1 MSKSTKF
8 SLLPLAVAVTSLML
22 SACGGGSFNNPSTIA
37 IGQSRMIEKSDQ
49 SKDDSAAKADDN
61 ANADTKNKADS
72 RLTMPVLG
80 SFLAI
85 PKRNQAYD
93 KNKLT
98 HLEEYVPLDENNIT
112 TAHTNPVPALTK
124 ELQERHKGGEIYKSD
139 DKYEFVKAGWIFTGL
154 RPYETIETDKD
165 TDQPKQY
172 TKGDGY
178 LYYYGENPTTGLAK
192 GVANYKGHWDF
203 VTDVKRER
211 ELTITETTGRQAFGG
226 GPGYNMDTGFGDEVG
241 ATSFAEQVFGQ
252 VSPRQGNHSAV
263 FEADFDAKK
272 LTGTLSTKQK
282 AIASSKETY
291 VDRYDINAT
300 IKGNRFAG
308 SAIAKNTESSF
319 LEPNFFNKNADDR
332 LEGGFYGE
340 NAEELAGKFLTNDNS
355 VFAVFAGKQ
364 DNPDEVEK
372 LEQVFGGSYVELT
385 QDKAVNPAQKSQVLS
400 LVNFGNVDQLQLGD
414 HTITL
419 LPQEAGKTT
428 QQSVQLPTGQTAVIT
443 SFGSSDG
450 VLRLG
455 SVSKTAKII
464 ETTAKSKPAEN
475 VKVTNEDKVSEPAKT
490 TPEQL
495 EAARQKLTEKVSKL
509 KEELA
514 VLISNYQKNRTQDL
528 KSQITEKAL
537 SGYSTDSEKENL
549 KGDLNEIFKRL
560 TRSDEREEAAEEIL
574 DMLATGDKY
583 DINDDANLKEFLVQ
597 SPSKQVSS
605 GPTEEQIAKIV
616 ASPTEEQLEAAKQ
629 KLTEK
634 VEGLKAELTILLDS
648 YQKNSKDRATL
659 RKQITEKVLLGYADG
674 SSKKNAAEDLKDMFN
689 RLMGSDRDERKWAA
703 DDILEMLATGDKYKA
718 DNKENLKEFLVQN
731 LVAQS
736 TPSHTQDQ
744 ITKAKADLKA
754 KLETEKQELKDL
766 LDNFAIENG
775 NFGGDEE
782 SVETAQNRTEDD
794 DERVENAT
802 DGASEVSGADVN
814 DLEELK
820 AQVINKIKAAYTK
833 DKQDAIGEQAGELFE
848 KLKAN
853 DKSANDQLVELL
865 TKGDNYNGENMANLT
880 AYLPDLP
887 NTPNDSTTEQSEV
900 IPLIGIEESLT
911 GLYILGQRTPVSQ
924 IANQGQANYQGTW
937 HGRIGHHWQSQ
948 AGYGEYDGKANFKVD
963 FGTKQLTGT
972 LTEKSGIEP
981 AFNLNATIDGNGF
994 SGTATTRVNGI
1005 YLDKGRQQN
1014 QQILTVHSDNLTG
1027 AFYGENAKHLG
1038 GSFSFEKTLNEDE
1051 TVVGGAVFYGTKTTD
1066 DLKTTE
1072 DEKKQ
1077 K

>member
-22 SACGGGSFNNPSTIA
+22 SACGGGSFSNPSTIV

-49 SKDDSAAKADDN
+49 SKDVSTDKADDN
-61 ANADTKNKADS
+61 ANTDTKNKADS

-80 SFLAI
+80 SVLAI
-85 PKRNQAYD
+85 PKRNLALD
-93 KNKLT
+93 KKKLT
-98 HLEEYVPLDENNIT
+98 RLEEHVPLDENNIK
-112 TAHTNPVPALTK
+112 TAHANPLPALTK
-124 ELQERHKGGEIYKSD
+124 ELQERYKDEKIHQSD
-139 DKYEFVKAGWIFTGL
+139 DKYKFVKAGWIFAGL
-154 RPYETIETDKD
+154 RPYETITTDGD
-165 TDQPKQY
+165 TDQPKRY

-192 GVANYKGHWDF
+192 GVANYTGHWDF

-211 ELTITETTGRQAFGG
+211 ESTITETTGRQAFGG
-226 GPGYNMDTGFGDEVG
+226 GSGYKMDSGFGDEIG

-252 VSPRQGNHSAV
+252 VSPRRGNHRAV
-263 FEADFDAKK
+263 FKADFDAKK

-282 AIASSKETY
+282 ATARSPETY
-291 VDRYDINAT
+291 LDRYDIDAT

-308 SAIAKNTESSF
+308 SAIAKNTKSSF

-340 NAEELAGKFLTNDNS
+340 NAEELAGKFLANDNS

-364 DNPDEVEK
+364 DNPEKVEK
-372 LEQVFGGSYVELT
+372 LEQVFGGAYVELT

-428 QQSVQLPTGQTAVIT
+428 QQSVKLPTGQTAVIT

-455 SVSKTAKII
+455 SVSKTAKTI

-475 VKVTNEDKVSEPAKT
+475 VKVTNKDKVGEPAK
-490 TPEQL
+490 
-495 EAARQKLTEKVSKL
+495 
-509 KEELA
+509 
-514 VLISNYQKNRTQDL
+514 
-528 KSQITEKAL
+528 
-537 SGYSTDSEKENL
+537 
-549 KGDLNEIFKRL
+549 
-560 TRSDEREEAAEEIL
+560 
-574 DMLATGDKY
+574 
-583 DINDDANLKEFLVQ
+583 
-597 SPSKQVSS
+597 
-605 GPTEEQIAKIV
+605 PTA
-616 ASPTEEQLEAAKQ
+616 EQLEAAKQ

-634 VEGLKAELTILLDS
+634 VEGLKKELSDLIAT
-648 YQKNSKDRATL
+648 YPTSKDKSAL
-659 RKQITEKVLLGYADG
+659 RKQITEKALAGYADA
-674 SSKKNAAEDLKDMFN
+674 KEKAYAMDDLKELLN
-689 RLMGSDRDERKWAA
+689 SLNVEDERA
-703 DDILEMLATGDKYKA
+703 DATEYILNILVTGDKYKTE
-718 DNKENLKEFLVQN
+718 NQENLKEFLVQN

-766 LDNFAIENG
+766 LDNFAIEND

-782 SVETAQNRTEDD
+782 SGETAQNLTEDD

-802 DGASEVSGADVN
+802 DSAGEVASADVD

-820 AQVINKIKAAYTK
+820 TEVIDKIKTAYTK
-833 DKQDAIGEQAGELFE
+833 DRQDVIVKQAVTLLEELKNDNE
-848 KLKAN
+848 EASGKLIALFAQG
-853 DKSANDQLVELL
+853 DKFNS
-865 TKGDNYNGENMANLT
+865 DNLENLT
-880 AYLPDLP
+880 AYLPALP
-887 NTPNDSTTEQSEV
+887 STPDASTPEQSDA
-900 IPLIGIEESLT
+900 IPLIGIEDSLT
-911 GLYILGQRTPVSQ
+911 GLYILGQRTPASQ
-924 IANQGQANYQGTW
+924 IANQGQASYQGTW
-937 HGRIGHHWQSQ
+937 HGRIGHHWQSE
-948 AGYGEYDGKANFKVD
+948 AGYGKYDGKANFKVD
-963 FGTKQLTGT
+963 FGAKQLTGT
-972 LTEKSGIEP
+972 LTEKSGIES
-981 AFNLNATIDGNGF
+981 AFNLEATINGNGF
-994 SGTATTRVNGI
+994 SGTATTRANGI

-1014 QQILTVHSDNLTG
+1014 QQILTVKSNNLTG

-1038 GSFSFEKTLNEDE
+1038 GSFSFEENLSDDE
-1051 TVVGGAVFYGTKTTD
+1051 TVVGGAVFYGTKTT
-1066 DLKTTE
+1066 E

>member
-1 MSKSTKF
+1 MPKSTKF

-22 SACGGGSFNNPSTIA
+22 SACGGGSFNNPSTIV
-37 IGQSRMIEKSDQ
+37 IGQSKMIEKSDQ
-49 SKDDSAAKADDN
+49 SKDASAAKDDDN

-80 SFLAI
+80 SVLAI

-93 KNKLT
+93 KKKLT
-98 HLEEYVPLDENNIT
+98 HLEEHVPLDENNIT
-112 TAHTNPVPALTK
+112 TAHTNPLPALTK
-124 ELQERHKGGEIYKSD
+124 ELQERYEGGKIYQSD
-139 DKYEFVKAGWIFTGL
+139 DKYKFVKAGWIFTGL
-154 RPYETIETDKD
+154 RPDETIKTDED

-178 LYYYGENPTTGLAK
+178 LYYYGDNPTTGLAK
-192 GVANYKGHWDF
+192 GVANYTGHWDF

-211 ELTITETTGRQAFGG
+211 ESTITETTGRQAFGG
-226 GPGYNMDTGFGDEVG
+226 GSGYKMDSGFGDEVG

-252 VSPRQGNHSAV
+252 YAPRQGNHRAV
-263 FEADFDAKK
+263 FKADFDAKK

-282 AIASSKETY
+282 AIASSPETY
-291 VDRYDINAT
+291 VDRYDIDAT

-308 SAIAKNTESSF
+308 SAIAKNTKSSF
-319 LEPNFFNKNADDR
+319 LEPNFFNKNADNR

-364 DNPDEVEK
+364 DNPEKVEK

-428 QQSVQLPTGQTAVIT
+428 QQSVKLPTGQTAVIT

-455 SVSKTAKII
+455 SVSKTAKAI

-475 VKVTNEDKVSEPAKT
+475 VKVTNKDKAGKPAK
-490 TPEQL
+490 
-495 EAARQKLTEKVSKL
+495 
-509 KEELA
+509 
-514 VLISNYQKNRTQDL
+514 
-528 KSQITEKAL
+528 
-537 SGYSTDSEKENL
+537 
-549 KGDLNEIFKRL
+549 
-560 TRSDEREEAAEEIL
+560 
-574 DMLATGDKY
+574 
-583 DINDDANLKEFLVQ
+583 
-597 SPSKQVSS
+597 
-605 GPTEEQIAKIV
+605 PTA
-616 ASPTEEQLEAAKQ
+616 EQLEAAKQ

-634 VEGLKAELTILLDS
+634 VEGLKKELSDLIAT
-648 YQKNSKDRATL
+648 YPTSKDKSAL
-659 RKQITEKVLLGYADG
+659 RKQITEKALAGYADA
-674 SSKKNAAEDLKDMFN
+674 KEKAYAMDDLKELLNSLDVK
-689 RLMGSDRDERKWAA
+689 DERA
-703 DDILEMLATGDKYKA
+703 DATENILNILVTGDKYKTENQENLKEFLVQIPSKQVSSSPTEEQIAKIVANPTAEQLEAAKQKLTEKVEGLKKELSDLIATYPTSKDKSALRKQITEKALAGYA
-718 DNKENLKEFLVQN
+718 DAKEKAYAMDDLKELLNSLDVKDERADATENILNILVTGDKYKTENQENLKEFLVQN

-766 LDNFAIENG
+766 LDSFAIENG

-782 SVETAQNRTEDD
+782 SGETAQNRTED
-794 DERVENAT
+794 EGAENVASST
-802 DGASEVSGADVN
+802 DGMADAG

-820 AQVINKIKAAYTK
+820 TQVVDKIKSAYSK
-833 DKQDAIGEQAGELFE
+833 DKQDAIGKQAEKLFDDFSN
-848 KLKAN
+848 KLKAG
-853 DKSANDQLVELL
+853 DEDAGSQLLVLFA
-865 TKGDNYNGENMANLT
+865 KGDNYDGENMANLT
-880 AYLPDLP
+880 AYLPALP
-887 NTPNDSTTEQSEV
+887 STPDASTPEQSDV
-900 IPLIGIEESLT
+900 IPLIGIEDSLT

-948 AGYGEYDGKANFKVD
+948 AGYGEYDGKAKFEVD

-981 AFNLNATIDGNGF
+981 AFNLKATINGNGF
-994 SGTATTRVNGI
+994 SGTATSRSNGI
-1005 YLDKGRQQN
+1005 YLDEGRQQN
-1014 QQILTVHSDNLTG
+1014 QQILTVESNNLTG

-1038 GSFSFEKTLNEDE
+1038 GSFSFEKTLNDDE
-1051 TVVGGAVFYGTKTTD
+1051 TVVGGAVFYGTRTK
-1066 DLKTTE
+1066 E
-1072 DEKKQ
+1072 
-1077 K
+1077 

>member
-22 SACGGGSFNNPSTIA
+22 SACGGGSFNNPSTIV

-49 SKDDSAAKADDN
+49 SKDVSTDKADDN
-61 ANADTKNKADS
+61 ANTDTKNKADS

-80 SFLAI
+80 SVLAI

-93 KNKLT
+93 KKKLT
-98 HLEEYVPLDENNIT
+98 HLEEHVPLDEKNIT
-112 TAHTNPVPALTK
+112 TAHTNPLPALTK
-124 ELQERHKGGEIYKSD
+124 ELQERYEGGKIYKSD

-192 GVANYKGHWDF
+192 GVANYTGHWDF

-211 ELTITETTGRQAFGG
+211 ESTITETTGRQAFGG
-226 GPGYNMDTGFGDEVG
+226 GPGYKMDTGFGDEVG

-252 VSPRQGNHSAV
+252 YAPRQGNHRAV
-263 FEADFDAKK
+263 FKADFDAKK
-272 LTGTLSTKQK
+272 LTGKLSTKQK
-282 AIASSKETY
+282 ATASSPETY
-291 VDRYDINAT
+291 LDRYDIDAT

-319 LEPNFFNKNADDR
+319 LKPNFFNKNADDR

-340 NAEELAGKFLTNDNS
+340 NAEELAGKFLANDNS

-364 DNPDEVEK
+364 DNPEKVEK
-372 LEQVFGGSYVELT
+372 LEQVFGGAYVELT

-428 QQSVQLPTGQTAVIT
+428 QQSVKLPTGQTAVIT

-455 SVSKTAKII
+455 SVSKTAKTI

-475 VKVTNEDKVSEPAKT
+475 VKVTNKDKVGEPAK
-490 TPEQL
+490 
-495 EAARQKLTEKVSKL
+495 
-509 KEELA
+509 
-514 VLISNYQKNRTQDL
+514 
-528 KSQITEKAL
+528 
-537 SGYSTDSEKENL
+537 
-549 KGDLNEIFKRL
+549 
-560 TRSDEREEAAEEIL
+560 
-574 DMLATGDKY
+574 
-583 DINDDANLKEFLVQ
+583 
-597 SPSKQVSS
+597 
-605 GPTEEQIAKIV
+605 PTA
-616 ASPTEEQLEAAKQ
+616 EQLEAAKQ

-634 VEGLKAELTILLDS
+634 VDQLRDELTALIDS
-648 YQKNSKDRATL
+648 YSGSNNKAALKNEISKL
-659 RKQITEKVLLGYADG
+659 VLAGYADE
-674 SSKKNAAEDLKDMFN
+674 SEKKNAENDLEDIFGRLDSGHQEEQEEAAEEIFVVF
-689 RLMGSDRDERKWAA
+689 E
-703 DDILEMLATGDKYKA
+703 TGDKYKP
-718 DNKENLKEFLVQN
+718 DNENNLKEFL
-731 LVAQS
+731 AQS

-744 ITKAKADLKA
+744 ITKAKAHLKA
-754 KLETEKQELKDL
+754 KLEIEKQELKDL
-766 LDNFAIENG
+766 LDNF
-775 NFGGDEE
+775 GGDEE
-782 SVETAQNRTEDD
+782 SGETAQNLTEDD

-802 DGASEVSGADVN
+802 DGASEVSGTDVD

-820 AQVINKIKAAYTK
+820 AQVIDKIKAAYTK
-833 DKQDAIGEQAGELFE
+833 DKRDAIGKQAEKLFDDFSN
-848 KLKAN
+848 KLKAG
-853 DKSANDQLVELL
+853 DEDAGSQLLVLFA
-865 TKGDNYNGENMANLT
+865 KGDNYDGENMANLT

-887 NTPNDSTTEQSEV
+887 STPNDSTTEQSEL

-937 HGRIGHHWQSQ
+937 HGRIGHHWQSE
-948 AGYGEYDGKANFKVD
+948 AGYGKYDGKANFEVD
-963 FGTKQLTGT
+963 FGAKQLTGT

-981 AFNLNATIDGNGF
+981 AFNLKATINGNGF
-994 SGTATTRVNGI
+994 SGTTTSRSNGI

-1014 QQILTVHSDNLTG
+1014 QQILTVESNNLTG

-1038 GSFSFEKTLNEDE
+1038 GSFSFEKNLSDDE
-1051 TVVGGAVFYGTKTTD
+1051 TVVGGAVFYGTKTT
-1066 DLKTTE
+1066 E

>member
-1 MSKSTKF
+1 MPKSTKF

-22 SACGGGSFNNPSTIA
+22 SACGGGSFNNPSTIV

-49 SKDDSAAKADDN
+49 SKDVSTDKADDN

-80 SFLAI
+80 SVLAI
-85 PKRNQAYD
+85 PKRNLALD
-93 KNKLT
+93 KKKRT
-98 HLEEYVPLDENNIT
+98 RLEEHVPLDENNIK
-112 TAHTNPVPALTK
+112 TAHANPLPALTK
-124 ELQERHKGGEIYKSD
+124 ELQERYKDENIHQSD
-139 DKYEFVKAGWIFTGL
+139 DKYKFVKAGWIFAGL
-154 RPYETIETDKD
+154 RPYETIITDGD
-165 TDQPKQY
+165 TDQPKRY

-192 GVANYKGHWDF
+192 GVANYTGHWDF
-203 VTDVKRER
+203 VTDVKRIR
-211 ELTITETTGRQAFGG
+211 ESPIKENTGRQAFGG
-226 GPGYNMDTGFGDEVG
+226 GLAYGMDGGFGDEIG

-252 VSPRQGNHSAV
+252 VSPRQGNHRAV
-263 FEADFDAKK
+263 FKADFDAKK

-282 AIASSKETY
+282 AIASSPETY
-291 VDRYDINAT
+291 VDRYDIDAT
-300 IKGNRFAG
+300 IKGNRFVG
-308 SAIAKNTESSF
+308 SAIAKNTKSSF

-340 NAEELAGKFLTNDNS
+340 NAEELAGKFLANDNS

-364 DNPDEVEK
+364 DNPEKVEK
-372 LEQVFGGSYVELT
+372 LEQVFGGAYVELT

-428 QQSVQLPTGQTAVIT
+428 QQSVKLPTGQTAVIT

-455 SVSKTAKII
+455 SVSKTAKTI

-475 VKVTNEDKVSEPAKT
+475 VKVTNKDKVGEPAK
-490 TPEQL
+490 
-495 EAARQKLTEKVSKL
+495 
-509 KEELA
+509 
-514 VLISNYQKNRTQDL
+514 
-528 KSQITEKAL
+528 
-537 SGYSTDSEKENL
+537 
-549 KGDLNEIFKRL
+549 
-560 TRSDEREEAAEEIL
+560 
-574 DMLATGDKY
+574 
-583 DINDDANLKEFLVQ
+583 
-597 SPSKQVSS
+597 
-605 GPTEEQIAKIV
+605 PTA
-616 ASPTEEQLEAAKQ
+616 EQLEAAKQ

-634 VEGLKAELTILLDS
+634 VDQLRDELTALIDS
-648 YQKNSKDRATL
+648 YSGSNNKAALKNEISKL
-659 RKQITEKVLLGYADG
+659 VLSGYADE
-674 SSKKNAAEDLKDMFN
+674 SEKKNAENDLKGIFG
-689 RLMGSDRDERKWAA
+689 RLDSRHQEEQEEAA
-703 DDILEMLATGDKYKA
+703 EEIFVVFETGDKYKP
-718 DNKENLKEFLVQN
+718 DNENNLKEFL
-731 LVAQS
+731 AQS

-744 ITKAKADLKA
+744 ITKAKALLKA

-766 LDNFAIENG
+766 LDSFAIENG

-782 SVETAQNRTEDD
+782 SGETAQNLTEDD

-802 DGASEVSGADVN
+802 DGASEVSGTDVD

-820 AQVINKIKAAYTK
+820 AQVIDKIKNAYTE
-833 DKQDAIGEQAGELFE
+833 DKRTEVEKQAKLLIEQ
-848 KLKAN
+848 LKAE
-853 DKSANDQLVELL
+853 DEETTAKLVELL
-865 TKGDNYNGENMANLT
+865 AKGGKFDGENMANLT
-880 AYLPDLP
+880 AYLPQ
-887 NTPNDSTTEQSEV
+887 NNSSSQAGFG
-900 IPLIGIEESLT
+900 LIGIEESLT
-911 GLYILGQRTPVSQ
+911 GLYILGQRTSVSQ

-948 AGYGEYDGKANFKVD
+948 AGYGEYDGKAKFEVD

-994 SGTATTRVNGI
+994 SGTATTRANGI

-1014 QQILTVHSDNLTG
+1014 QQILTVESNNLTG

-1038 GSFSFEKTLNEDE
+1038 GSFSFEQTLNDDE
-1051 TVVGGAVFYGTKTTD
+1051 TVVGGAVFYGTKTT
-1066 DLKTTE
+1066 E
-1072 DEKKQ
+1072 DETKQ

>member
-49 SKDDSAAKADDN
+49 SKDASAAKADDN

-80 SFLAI
+80 SVLAI

-93 KNKLT
+93 KNMN

-112 TAHTNPVPALTK
+112 TAHTDPVPALTEKLK
-124 ELQERHKGGEIYKSD
+124 ESYG
-139 DKYEFVKAGWIFTGL
+139 DKKIHQSNDGRYNFVKAGWIFTGL
-154 RPYETIETDKD
+154 SPYETIETDKD

-241 ATSFAEQVFGQ
+241 ATSFAEQVFDQ
-252 VSPRQGNHSAV
+252 VRPRQGNHRAV
-263 FEADFDAKK
+263 FKADFDAKK

-282 AIASSKETY
+282 AIASSPETY
-291 VDRYDINAT
+291 VDRYGIDAT

-308 SAIAKNTESSF
+308 SAIAKNTETSF
-319 LEPNFFNKNADDR
+319 MEPNFFNKNADDR

-455 SVSKTAKII
+455 SVSKTAKTI

-475 VKVTNEDKVSEPAKT
+475 VKVTNEGKVGEPAKPT
-490 TPEQL
+490 EEQL
-495 EAARQKLTEKVSKL
+495 EAAKQKLTEKVEGL
-509 KEELA
+509 KEELT
-514 VLISNYQKNRTQDL
+514 VLIGKYQKNRTQDL

-537 SGYSTDSEKENL
+537 SGYSTDSEKANL

-560 TRSDEREEAAEEIL
+560 TRSDEKDEAAEEIL

-597 SPSKQVSS
+597 SPSKQASS
-605 GPTEEQIAKIV
+605 GFTEEQIAKIV
-616 ASPTEEQLEAAKQ
+616 ANPTAEQLEAAKQ

-634 VEGLKAELTILLDS
+634 VDGLKKELSDLIAT
-648 YQKNSKDRATL
+648 YQKSKSATL
-659 RKQITEKVLLGYADG
+659 RSQITEKALSGYEDATER
-674 SSKKNAAEDLKDMFN
+674 SNLTEDLKEIFKS
-689 RLMGSDRDERKWAA
+689 LVSSDEDERDGSAEE
-703 DDILEMLATGDKYKA
+703 ILNMLATGDKYKA
-718 DNKENLKEFLVQN
+718 DNQENLKEFLVQN

-766 LDNFAIENG
+766 LDSFAIENG
-775 NFGGDEE
+775 NFGNNEE
-782 SVETAQNRTEDD
+782 SGETAQNLTEDD
-794 DERVENAT
+794 DERVENTT
-802 DGASEVSGADVN
+802 DGASEVSGADVD

-833 DKQDAIGEQAGELFE
+833 DKQDAVGKKAGELFE

-865 TKGDNYNGENMANLT
+865 TKGDNYNGENMENLT

-887 NTPNDSTTEQSEV
+887 NTPNDGTTEQSEV

-924 IANQGQANYQGTW
+924 IANRGQANYQGTW

-948 AGYGEYDGKANFKVD
+948 AGYGEYDGKAKFEVD
-963 FGTKQLTGT
+963 FGTKKLTGT

-994 SGTATTRVNGI
+994 SGTATTRANGI

-1014 QQILTVHSDNLTG
+1014 QQILKVESNNLTG

-1072 DEKKQ
+1072 DETKQ

>member
-49 SKDDSAAKADDN
+49 SKDASAAKADDN

-98 HLEEYVPLDENNIT
+98 HLEEHVPLDENNIT

-385 QDKAVNPAQKSQVLS
+385 QDKTVNPAQKSQVLS

-455 SVSKTAKII
+455 SVSKTPKTI

-475 VKVTNEDKVSEPAKT
+475 VKVTNEDKVGEPAK
-490 TPEQL
+490 
-495 EAARQKLTEKVSKL
+495 
-509 KEELA
+509 
-514 VLISNYQKNRTQDL
+514 
-528 KSQITEKAL
+528 
-537 SGYSTDSEKENL
+537 
-549 KGDLNEIFKRL
+549 
-560 TRSDEREEAAEEIL
+560 
-574 DMLATGDKY
+574 
-583 DINDDANLKEFLVQ
+583 
-597 SPSKQVSS
+597 
-605 GPTEEQIAKIV
+605 PTK
-616 ASPTEEQLEAAKQ
+616 EQLEAAKQ

-634 VEGLKAELTILLDS
+634 VDQLRVELTSLVDS
-648 YQKNSKDRATL
+648 YSGSNNKSALKNEISKL
-659 RKQITEKVLLGYADG
+659 VLAGYADE
-674 SSKKNAAEDLKDMFN
+674 SEKKNAENDLKDIFG
-689 RLMGSDRDERKWAA
+689 RLGSRHQEEREEAA
-703 DDILEMLATGDKYKA
+703 EEIFVVFETGDKYKP
-718 DNKENLKEFLVQN
+718 DNENNLKEFL
-731 LVAQS
+731 AQS
-736 TPSHTQDQ
+736 TPIRNQDSIAKTVAEPTKDQLENAKQKLTEKVDGLREELLGLINAYQKSRDRAILSQITEKALSGYQDKRKKENAVSDIKEPLKSLSRRDEWEDAAEEILNIFNTGDKYDVENQENLKNFLLQDPLVQSAPNYTQDQ
-744 ITKAKADLKA
+744 IAKAKKELRDQLDIK
-754 KLETEKQELKDL
+754 KQELRDL
-766 LDNFAIENG
+766 LANFAIES
-775 NFGGDEE
+775 GGVASD
-782 SVETAQNRTEDD
+782 ETAKSD
-794 DERVENAT
+794 DEVVENGT
-802 DGASEVSGADVN
+802 DNDLGNLSGTTSAVE
-814 DLEELK
+814 LEELK
-820 AQVINKIKAAYTK
+820 TLIIDQIKSAYSE

-880 AYLPDLP
+880 AYLPALP
-887 NTPNDSTTEQSEV
+887 STPNDSTTEQSEV

-924 IANQGQANYQGTW
+924 IDNQGQANYQGTW

-1072 DEKKQ
+1072 DETKQ

>member
-1 MSKSTKF
+1 MPKSTKF

-22 SACGGGSFNNPSTIA
+22 SACGGGSFNNPSTIV
-37 IGQSRMIEKSDQ
+37 IGQSKMIEKSDQ
-49 SKDDSAAKADDN
+49 SKDASAAKADDN
-61 ANADTKNKADS
+61 ANTDTKNKADS

-80 SFLAI
+80 SVLAI

-93 KNKLT
+93 KNMN
-98 HLEEYVPLDENNIT
+98 HLEEHVPLDENNIT
-112 TAHTNPVPALTK
+112 TAHTDPVPALTK
-124 ELQERHKGGEIYKSD
+124 ELRERYEGEKIHQSD
-139 DKYEFVKAGWIFTGL
+139 DRYNFVKAGWIFTGL
-154 RPYETIETDKD
+154 SPYETIETDKD

-211 ELTITETTGRQAFGG
+211 EFTITETTGRQAFGG
-226 GPGYNMDTGFGDEVG
+226 GPGYTMDTGFGDEVG
-241 ATSFAEQVFGQ
+241 ATSFAEQVFDQ
-252 VSPRQGNHSAV
+252 VRPRQGNHRAV

-282 AIASSKETY
+282 ANASSQETY
-291 VDRYDINAT
+291 VDRYGIDAT

-455 SVSKTAKII
+455 SVSKTAKTI
-464 ETTAKSKPAEN
+464 ETTVKSKPAEN
-475 VKVTNEDKVSEPAKT
+475 VKVTNEGKVGEPAKP
-490 TPEQL
+490 TP
-495 EAARQKLTEKVSKL
+495 
-509 KEELA
+509 
-514 VLISNYQKNRTQDL
+514 
-528 KSQITEKAL
+528 
-537 SGYSTDSEKENL
+537 
-549 KGDLNEIFKRL
+549 
-560 TRSDEREEAAEEIL
+560 
-574 DMLATGDKY
+574 
-583 DINDDANLKEFLVQ
+583 
-597 SPSKQVSS
+597 
-605 GPTEEQIAKIV
+605 
-616 ASPTEEQLEAAKQ
+616 EQLEAAKQ

-634 VEGLKAELTILLDS
+634 VDQLRVELTSLIDS
-648 YQKNSKDRATL
+648 YSGSNNKVTLKNEISKL
-659 RKQITEKVLLGYADG
+659 VLSGYADE
-674 SSKKNAAEDLKDMFN
+674 SEKKNAENDLKGIFG
-689 RLMGSDRDERKWAA
+689 RLGSRHQEEREEAA
-703 DDILEMLATGDKYKA
+703 EEIFVVFETGDKYKP
-718 DNKENLKEFLVQN
+718 DNENNLKEFL
-731 LVAQS
+731 AQS
-736 TPSHTQDQ
+736 TPIRNQDSIAKTVAEPTKDQLENAKQKLTEKVDGLREELSGLINAYQKSRDRTILSQITEKALSGYQDKRKKENAVSDIKEPLKSLSRKDEWEDAAEEILNIFNTGDKYDVENQENLKDFLSQDSLLQSVPNYTQDQ
-744 ITKAKADLKA
+744 IAKAKKELRDQLDIK
-754 KLETEKQELKDL
+754 KQELRDL
-766 LDNFAIENG
+766 LANFAIES
-775 NFGGDEE
+775 GGVASD
-782 SVETAQNRTEDD
+782 ETAKSD
-794 DERVENAT
+794 DEVVENGT
-802 DGASEVSGADVN
+802 DNDLGNLSGTTSAVE
-814 DLEELK
+814 LEELK
-820 AQVINKIKAAYTK
+820 TLIIDQIKSAYSE

-887 NTPNDSTTEQSEV
+887 STPNDGTTEQSEV

-948 AGYGEYDGKANFKVD
+948 AGYGEYDGKANFEVD

-981 AFNLNATIDGNGF
+981 AFNLKATIDGNGF
-994 SGTATTRVNGI
+994 SGTATTRANGI

-1014 QQILTVHSDNLTG
+1014 QQILTVESDNLTG

-1038 GSFSFEKTLNEDE
+1038 GSFSFEKNLSDDE

-1072 DEKKQ
+1072 DETKQ

>member
-1 MSKSTKF
+1 MPKSTKF

-22 SACGGGSFNNPSTIA
+22 SACGGGSFNNPSTIV
-37 IGQSRMIEKSDQ
+37 IGQSKMIEKSDQ
-49 SKDDSAAKADDN
+49 SKDVSTDKADDN

-80 SFLAI
+80 SVLAI

-93 KNKLT
+93 KKKLT

-112 TAHTNPVPALTK
+112 TAHTNPVPALTEKLK
-124 ELQERHKGGEIYKSD
+124 ESYGDEKIHHSNDDRYK
-139 DKYEFVKAGWIFTGL
+139 FVKAGWIFTGL
-154 RPYETIETDKD
+154 YFGEPVITDEN

-178 LYYYGENPTTGLAK
+178 LYYYGDNPTTGLAK
-192 GVANYKGHWDF
+192 GVANYTGHWDF

-211 ELTITETTGRQAFGG
+211 ESTITETTGRQAFGG
-226 GPGYNMDTGFGDEVG
+226 GSGYKMDSGFGDEVG

-252 VSPRQGNHSAV
+252 YAPRQGNHRAV
-263 FEADFDAKK
+263 FKADFDAKK

-282 AIASSKETY
+282 AIASSPETY
-291 VDRYDINAT
+291 VDRYDIDAT

-308 SAIAKNTESSF
+308 SAIAKNTKSSF

-364 DNPDEVEK
+364 DNPEKVEK

-428 QQSVQLPTGQTAVIT
+428 QQSVKLPTGQTAVIT

-455 SVSKTAKII
+455 SVSKTAKAI

-475 VKVTNEDKVSEPAKT
+475 VKVTNKDKAGKPAK
-490 TPEQL
+490 
-495 EAARQKLTEKVSKL
+495 
-509 KEELA
+509 
-514 VLISNYQKNRTQDL
+514 
-528 KSQITEKAL
+528 
-537 SGYSTDSEKENL
+537 
-549 KGDLNEIFKRL
+549 
-560 TRSDEREEAAEEIL
+560 
-574 DMLATGDKY
+574 
-583 DINDDANLKEFLVQ
+583 
-597 SPSKQVSS
+597 
-605 GPTEEQIAKIV
+605 PTA
-616 ASPTEEQLEAAKQ
+616 EQLEAAKQ

-634 VEGLKAELTILLDS
+634 VEGLKKELSDLIAT
-648 YQKNSKDRATL
+648 YPTSKDKSAL
-659 RKQITEKVLLGYADG
+659 RKQITEKALAGYADA
-674 SSKKNAAEDLKDMFN
+674 KEKAYAMDDLKELLNSLDVK
-689 RLMGSDRDERKWAA
+689 DERA
-703 DDILEMLATGDKYKA
+703 DATEDILNILVTGDKYKTE
-718 DNKENLKEFLVQN
+718 NQENLKEFLVQN

-766 LDNFAIENG
+766 LDSFAIENG

-782 SVETAQNRTEDD
+782 SGETAQNRTED
-794 DERVENAT
+794 EGAENVASST
-802 DGASEVSGADVN
+802 DGMADVG

-820 AQVINKIKAAYTK
+820 TQVVDKIKSAYSK
-833 DKQDAIGEQAGELFE
+833 DKQDAIGKQAEKLFDDFSN
-848 KLKAN
+848 KLKAG
-853 DKSANDQLVELL
+853 DEDAGSQLLVLFA
-865 TKGDNYNGENMANLT
+865 KGDNYDGENMANLT
-880 AYLPDLP
+880 AYLPALP
-887 NTPNDSTTEQSEV
+887 STPDASTPEQSDV
-900 IPLIGIEESLT
+900 IPLIGIEDSLT

-948 AGYGEYDGKANFKVD
+948 AGYGEYDGKAKFEVD

-981 AFNLNATIDGNGF
+981 AFNLKATINGNGF
-994 SGTATTRVNGI
+994 SGTATSRSNGI
-1005 YLDKGRQQN
+1005 YLDEGRQQN
-1014 QQILTVHSDNLTG
+1014 QQILTVESNNLTG

-1038 GSFSFEKTLNEDE
+1038 GSFSFEQTLNDDE
-1051 TVVGGAVFYGTKTTD
+1051 TVVGGAVFYGTRTK
-1066 DLKTTE
+1066 E
-1072 DEKKQ
+1072 
-1077 K
+1077 

>member
-98 HLEEYVPLDENNIT
+98 HLEEHVPLDENNIT

-139 DKYEFVKAGWIFTGL
+139 DKYKFVKAGWIFTGL

-252 VSPRQGNHSAV
+252 YAPRQGNHRAV

-282 AIASSKETY
+282 AIASSQETY
-291 VDRYDINAT
+291 VDRYGIDAT

-332 LEGGFYGE
+332 LEGGFYGK

-364 DNPDEVEK
+364 DNPEK

-455 SVSKTAKII
+455 SVSKTAKTI

-475 VKVTNEDKVSEPAKT
+475 VKLTNKDKVDEPAKPT
-490 TPEQL
+490 AEQL
-495 EAARQKLTEKVSKL
+495 EAAKQKLTEKVKGL
-509 KEELA
+509 KEELT
-514 VLISNYQKNRTQDL
+514 VLIGKYQKNRTQDL
-528 KSQITEKAL
+528 KLQITEKAL
-537 SGYSTDSEKENL
+537 SGYSTDSEKANL

-560 TRSDEREEAAEEIL
+560 TRSDEKDEAAEEIL

-597 SPSKQVSS
+597 SPSKQASS
-605 GPTEEQIAKIV
+605 GFTEEQIAKIV
-616 ASPTEEQLEAAKQ
+616 ANPTAEQLEVAKQ

-634 VEGLKAELTILLDS
+634 VDGLKKELSDLIAT
-648 YQKNSKDRATL
+648 YQKSKSATL
-659 RKQITEKVLLGYADG
+659 RSQITEKALSGYEDATER
-674 SSKKNAAEDLKDMFN
+674 SNLTEDLKEIFKS
-689 RLMGSDRDERKWAA
+689 LVSSDEDERDGSAEE
-703 DDILEMLATGDKYKA
+703 ILNMLATGDKYKA
-718 DNKENLKEFLVQN
+718 DNQENLKEFLVQN

-744 ITKAKADLKA
+744 IAKAKTDLKA

-782 SVETAQNRTEDD
+782 SNETAQNRTEDD

-820 AQVINKIKAAYTK
+820 AQVIDKIKAAYTQ
-833 DKQDAIGEQAGELFE
+833 DKQDVIGKQASALLDDLLE
-848 KLKAN
+848 KLKNGDEEAN
-853 DKSANDQLVELL
+853 GKLVALFAQGDKFNS
-865 TKGDNYNGENMANLT
+865 DNLENLT
-880 AYLPDLP
+880 AYLPALP
-887 NTPNDSTTEQSEV
+887 STPNDGTTEQSEV

-948 AGYGEYDGKANFKVD
+948 AGYGEYDGKAKFEVD
-963 FGTKQLTGT
+963 FGTKKLTGT

-994 SGTATTRVNGI
+994 SGTATTRANGI

-1051 TVVGGAVFYGTKTTD
+1051 TVAGGAVFYGTKTTD

-1072 DEKKQ
+1072 DETKQ

>member
-37 IGQSRMIEKSDQ
+37 IGQSRMIEKSDH
-49 SKDDSAAKADDN
+49 SKDASAAKADDN

-112 TAHTNPVPALTK
+112 TAHTNPVPALTEKLK
-124 ELQERHKGGEIYKSD
+124 ESYGDEKIHQSNDDRYK
-139 DKYEFVKAGWIFTGL
+139 FVKAGWIFTGL
-154 RPYETIETDKD
+154 YFDEPVITDEN

-211 ELTITETTGRQAFGG
+211 ESTITETTGRQAFGG

-252 VSPRQGNHSAV
+252 YAPRQGNHSAV

-291 VDRYDINAT
+291 VDRYGIDAT

-364 DNPDEVEK
+364 DNLEKVEK

-385 QDKAVNPAQKSQVLS
+385 QDKDVNPAQKSQVLS

-455 SVSKTAKII
+455 SVSKTAKAI

-475 VKVTNEDKVSEPAKT
+475 VKVTNKDKAGKPAK
-490 TPEQL
+490 
-495 EAARQKLTEKVSKL
+495 
-509 KEELA
+509 
-514 VLISNYQKNRTQDL
+514 
-528 KSQITEKAL
+528 
-537 SGYSTDSEKENL
+537 
-549 KGDLNEIFKRL
+549 
-560 TRSDEREEAAEEIL
+560 
-574 DMLATGDKY
+574 
-583 DINDDANLKEFLVQ
+583 
-597 SPSKQVSS
+597 
-605 GPTEEQIAKIV
+605 PTA
-616 ASPTEEQLEAAKQ
+616 EQLEAAKQ

-634 VEGLKAELTILLDS
+634 VEGLKKELSDLIAT
-648 YQKNSKDRATL
+648 YPTSKDKSAL
-659 RKQITEKVLLGYADG
+659 RKQITEKALAGYADA
-674 SSKKNAAEDLKDMFN
+674 KEKAYAMDDLKELLNSLDVK
-689 RLMGSDRDERKWAA
+689 DERA
-703 DDILEMLATGDKYKA
+703 DATENILNILVTGDKYKTE
-718 DNKENLKEFLVQN
+718 NQENLKEFLVQN

-766 LDNFAIENG
+766 LDSFAIENG

-782 SVETAQNRTEDD
+782 SGETAQNRTEDD

-802 DGASEVSGADVN
+802 DSASEVSGADVN

-820 AQVINKIKAAYTK
+820 AQVIDRIKAAYTK
-833 DKQDAIGEQAGELFE
+833 DKQDVIGKQASVLLDDLLE
-848 KLKAN
+848 KLKNGNEEAN
-853 DKSANDQLVELL
+853 GKLVALFAQGDKFNS
-865 TKGDNYNGENMANLT
+865 DNLENLT
-880 AYLPDLP
+880 AYLPALP
-887 NTPNDSTTEQSEV
+887 STPNDSTTEQSEI

-924 IANQGQANYQGTW
+924 IDNQGQANYQGTW

-948 AGYGEYDGKANFKVD
+948 AGYGEYDGKAKFEVD
-963 FGTKQLTGT
+963 FGAKKLTGT

-1014 QQILTVHSDNLTG
+1014 QQILKVESNNLTG

-1051 TVVGGAVFYGTKTTD
+1051 TVVGGAVFHGTKTTD
-1066 DLKTTE
+1066 NLKTTE

>member
-1 MSKSTKF
+1 MPKSTKF

-22 SACGGGSFNNPSTIA
+22 SACGGGSFNNPSTIV

-49 SKDDSAAKADDN
+49 SKDVSTDKADDN

-80 SFLAI
+80 SVLAI
-85 PKRNQAYD
+85 PKRNLALD
-93 KNKLT
+93 KKKRT
-98 HLEEYVPLDENNIT
+98 RLEEHVPLDENNIK
-112 TAHTNPVPALTK
+112 TAHANPLPALTK
-124 ELQERHKGGEIYKSD
+124 ELQERYKDENIHQSD
-139 DKYEFVKAGWIFTGL
+139 DKYKFVKAGWIFAGL
-154 RPYETIETDKD
+154 RPYETIITDED
-165 TDQPKQY
+165 TDQPKRY

-192 GVANYKGHWDF
+192 GVANYTGHWDF
-203 VTDVKRER
+203 VTDVKRIR
-211 ELTITETTGRQAFGG
+211 ESPIKENTGRQAFGG
-226 GPGYNMDTGFGDEVG
+226 GLAYGMDGGFGDEIG

-252 VSPRQGNHSAV
+252 VSPRQGNHRAV
-263 FEADFDAKK
+263 FKADFDAKE

-282 AIASSKETY
+282 AIASSPETY
-291 VDRYDINAT
+291 VDRYDIDAT
-300 IKGNRFAG
+300 IKGNRFVG
-308 SAIAKNTESSF
+308 SAIAKNTKSSF

-340 NAEELAGKFLTNDNS
+340 NAEELAGKFLANDNS

-364 DNPDEVEK
+364 DNPEKVEK
-372 LEQVFGGSYVELT
+372 LEQVFGGAYVELT

-428 QQSVQLPTGQTAVIT
+428 QQSVKLPTGQTAVIT

-455 SVSKTAKII
+455 SVSKTAKTI

-475 VKVTNEDKVSEPAKT
+475 VKVTNKDKVGEPAK
-490 TPEQL
+490 
-495 EAARQKLTEKVSKL
+495 
-509 KEELA
+509 
-514 VLISNYQKNRTQDL
+514 
-528 KSQITEKAL
+528 
-537 SGYSTDSEKENL
+537 
-549 KGDLNEIFKRL
+549 
-560 TRSDEREEAAEEIL
+560 
-574 DMLATGDKY
+574 
-583 DINDDANLKEFLVQ
+583 
-597 SPSKQVSS
+597 
-605 GPTEEQIAKIV
+605 PTA
-616 ASPTEEQLEAAKQ
+616 EQLEAAKE

-634 VEGLKAELTILLDS
+634 MDGLKAELTILLDS
-648 YQKNSKDRATL
+648 YQKNSQDRATL
-659 RKQITEKVLLGYADG
+659 RKQITEKVLLGYNDE
-674 SSKKNAAEDLKDMFN
+674 SSKKNLAEVLQDMFN
-689 RLMGSDRDERKWAA
+689 RLVDSDEEERKWAA
-703 DDILEMLATGDKYKA
+703 DDILDLLVTGDKFNS
-718 DNKENLKEFLVQN
+718 DNLENLKEFLVQN

-744 ITKAKADLKA
+744 ITKAKALLKA

-766 LDNFAIENG
+766 LDSFAIENG

-782 SVETAQNRTEDD
+782 SGETPQNLTEDD

-802 DGASEVSGADVN
+802 DGASEVSGTDVD

-820 AQVINKIKAAYTK
+820 AQVIDKIKNAYTE
-833 DKQDAIGEQAGELFE
+833 DKRTEVEKQAKLLIEQ
-848 KLKAN
+848 LKAE
-853 DKSANDQLVELL
+853 DEETTAKLVELL
-865 TKGDNYNGENMANLT
+865 AKGGKFDGENMANLT
-880 AYLPDLP
+880 AYLPQ
-887 NTPNDSTTEQSEV
+887 NNSSSQAGFG
-900 IPLIGIEESLT
+900 LIGIEESLT

-924 IANQGQANYQGTW
+924 IANQSQANYQGTW

-948 AGYGEYDGKANFKVD
+948 AGYGEYDGKAKFEVD

-994 SGTATTRVNGI
+994 SGTATTRANGI

-1014 QQILTVHSDNLTG
+1014 QQILTVESNNLTG

-1038 GSFSFEKTLNEDE
+1038 GSFSFEQTLNDDE
-1051 TVVGGAVFYGTKTTD
+1051 TVVGGAVFYGTKTT
-1066 DLKTTE
+1066 E
-1072 DEKKQ
+1072 DETKQ

>member
-49 SKDDSAAKADDN
+49 SKDASAAKVDDN

-93 KNKLT
+93 KNMN
-98 HLEEYVPLDENNIT
+98 HLEEHVPLDENNIT
-112 TAHTNPVPALTK
+112 TAHTDPVPALTK
-124 ELQERHKGGEIYKSD
+124 ELQERYKGGEIYKSD

-154 RPYETIETDKD
+154 SPYETIETDKD

-211 ELTITETTGRQAFGG
+211 ESTITETTGRQAFGG

-241 ATSFAEQVFGQ
+241 ATSFAEQVFDQ
-252 VSPRQGNHSAV
+252 VRPRQGNHSAV

-282 AIASSKETY
+282 ANASSQETY

-364 DNPDEVEK
+364 DNPEKFEK

-455 SVSKTAKII
+455 SVSKTPKTI

-475 VKVTNEDKVSEPAKT
+475 VKVTNEDKVGEPAKP
-490 TPEQL
+490 TP
-495 EAARQKLTEKVSKL
+495 K
-509 KEELA
+509 
-514 VLISNYQKNRTQDL
+514 
-528 KSQITEKAL
+528 
-537 SGYSTDSEKENL
+537 
-549 KGDLNEIFKRL
+549 
-560 TRSDEREEAAEEIL
+560 
-574 DMLATGDKY
+574 
-583 DINDDANLKEFLVQ
+583 
-597 SPSKQVSS
+597 
-605 GPTEEQIAKIV
+605 
-616 ASPTEEQLEAAKQ
+616 QLEAAKQ

-634 VEGLKAELTILLDS
+634 VDQLRVELTSLVDS
-648 YQKNSKDRATL
+648 YSGSNNKSALKNEISKL
-659 RKQITEKVLLGYADG
+659 VLAGYADE
-674 SSKKNAAEDLKDMFN
+674 SEKKNAENDLKDIFG
-689 RLMGSDRDERKWAA
+689 RLGSRHQEEREEAA
-703 DDILEMLATGDKYKA
+703 EEIFVVFETGDKYKP
-718 DNKENLKEFLVQN
+718 DNENNLKEFL
-731 LVAQS
+731 AQS
-736 TPSHTQDQ
+736 TPIRNQDSIAKTVAEPTKDQLENAKQKLTEKVDGLREELLGLINAYQKSRDRAILSQITEKALSGYQDKRKKENAVSDIKEPLKSLSRRDEWEDAAEEILNIFNTGDKYDVENQENLKDFLSQDSLLQSVPNYTQDQ
-744 ITKAKADLKA
+744 IAKAKKELRDQLDIK
-754 KLETEKQELKDL
+754 KQELRDL
-766 LDNFAIENG
+766 LANFAIES
-775 NFGGDEE
+775 GGVASD
-782 SVETAQNRTEDD
+782 ETAKSD
-794 DERVENAT
+794 DEVVENGT
-802 DGASEVSGADVN
+802 DNDLGNLSGTTSAVE
-814 DLEELK
+814 LEELK
-820 AQVINKIKAAYTK
+820 TLIIDQIKSAYSE

-880 AYLPDLP
+880 AYLPALP
-887 NTPNDSTTEQSEV
+887 STPNDSTTEQSEV

-924 IANQGQANYQGTW
+924 IANRGQANYQGTW

-948 AGYGEYDGKANFKVD
+948 AGYGEYDGKANFEVD

-981 AFNLNATIDGNGF
+981 AFNLKATIDGNGF
-994 SGTATTRVNGI
+994 SGTATTRANGI

-1014 QQILTVHSDNLTG
+1014 QQILTVESDNLTG

-1038 GSFSFEKTLNEDE
+1038 GSFSFEKNLSDDE

-1072 DEKKQ
+1072 DETKQ

>member
-1 MSKSTKF
+1 MPKSTKF

-49 SKDDSAAKADDN
+49 SKDVSTDKADTN

-80 SFLAI
+80 SVLAI

-98 HLEEYVPLDENNIT
+98 HLEEHVPLDENNIT
-112 TAHTNPVPALTK
+112 TAHTNPLPALTK
-124 ELQERHKGGEIYKSD
+124 ELQERYKDGKIYQSD
-139 DKYEFVKAGWIFTGL
+139 DKYKFVKAGWIFTGL
-154 RPYETIETDKD
+154 RPYETIKTDEN

-192 GVANYKGHWDF
+192 GVANYTGHWDF

-211 ELTITETTGRQAFGG
+211 ESTITETTGRQAFGG
-226 GPGYNMDTGFGDEVG
+226 GSGYKMDSGFGDEVG

-252 VSPRQGNHSAV
+252 YAPRQGNHRAV
-263 FEADFDAKK
+263 FKADFDAKK

-282 AIASSKETY
+282 AIASSPETY
-291 VDRYDINAT
+291 VDRYDIDAT

-308 SAIAKNTESSF
+308 SAIAKNTKSSF

-364 DNPDEVEK
+364 DNPEKVEK

-385 QDKAVNPAQKSQVLS
+385 QDKTVNPAQKSQVLS

-428 QQSVQLPTGQTAVIT
+428 QQSVKLPTGQTAVIT

-455 SVSKTAKII
+455 SVSKTAKASRP
-464 ETTAKSKPAEN
+464 TAKSKPAEN
-475 VKVTNEDKVSEPAKT
+475 VKVTNKDKVGKPAK
-490 TPEQL
+490 
-495 EAARQKLTEKVSKL
+495 
-509 KEELA
+509 
-514 VLISNYQKNRTQDL
+514 
-528 KSQITEKAL
+528 
-537 SGYSTDSEKENL
+537 
-549 KGDLNEIFKRL
+549 
-560 TRSDEREEAAEEIL
+560 
-574 DMLATGDKY
+574 
-583 DINDDANLKEFLVQ
+583 
-597 SPSKQVSS
+597 
-605 GPTEEQIAKIV
+605 PTA
-616 ASPTEEQLEAAKQ
+616 EQLEAAKQ

-634 VEGLKAELTILLDS
+634 VGKTKEELTTLLNT
-648 YQKNSKDRATL
+648 YQKSSKDRATL
-659 RKQITEKVLLGYADG
+659 KPQITEKVLMGYA
-674 SSKKNAAEDLKDMFN
+674 N
-689 RLMGSDRDERKWAA
+689 DRDKETLKVDLSDYFKSLASQDREEQEEAA
-703 DDILEMLATGDKYKA
+703 ANILEIFVTGDKF
-718 DNKENLKEFLVQN
+718 DGENQENLKEFLVQN

-754 KLETEKQELKDL
+754 KLETEKQDLKDL
-766 LDNFAIENG
+766 LDSFAIENG

-782 SVETAQNRTEDD
+782 SGETAQNRTED
-794 DERVENAT
+794 EGAENVASST
-802 DGASEVSGADVN
+802 DGMADAG

-820 AQVINKIKAAYTK
+820 TQVVDKVKSAYSK
-833 DKQDAIGEQAGELFE
+833 DKQDAIGKQAEKLFDDFSN
-848 KLKAN
+848 KLKAG
-853 DKSANDQLVELL
+853 DEDAGSQLLVLFA
-865 TKGDNYNGENMANLT
+865 KGDNYDGENMANLT
-880 AYLPDLP
+880 AYLPALP
-887 NTPNDSTTEQSEV
+887 STPDASTPEQSDV
-900 IPLIGIEESLT
+900 IPLIGIEDSLT

-937 HGRIGHHWQSQ
+937 HGRIGHHWQSE
-948 AGYGEYDGKANFKVD
+948 AGYGKYDGKANFKVD
-963 FGTKQLTGT
+963 FGAKQLTGT
-972 LTEKSGIEP
+972 LTEKSGIES
-981 AFNLNATIDGNGF
+981 AFNLEATINGNGF
-994 SGTATTRVNGI
+994 SGTATTRANGI

-1014 QQILTVHSDNLTG
+1014 QQILTVKSNNLTG

-1038 GSFSFEKTLNEDE
+1038 GSFSFEENLSDDE
-1051 TVVGGAVFYGTKTTD
+1051 TVVGGAVFYGTKTT
-1066 DLKTTE
+1066 E

>member
-22 SACGGGSFNNPSTIA
+22 SACGGGSFNNPSTIV

-49 SKDDSAAKADDN
+49 SKDASAAKVDDN

-85 PKRNQAYD
+85 PKRNQAYG
-93 KNKLT
+93 KNMN

-112 TAHTNPVPALTK
+112 TAHTDPVPALTK
-124 ELQERHKGGEIYKSD
+124 ELQERYKGGEIYKSD

-154 RPYETIETDKD
+154 SPYETIETDKD

-241 ATSFAEQVFGQ
+241 ATSFAEQVFDQ
-252 VSPRQGNHSAV
+252 VRPRQGNHSAV

-282 AIASSKETY
+282 ANASSQETY

-455 SVSKTAKII
+455 SVSKTAKTI

-475 VKVTNEDKVSEPAKT
+475 VKVTNEDKVGEPAKPT
-490 TPEQL
+490 EEQL
-495 EAARQKLTEKVSKL
+495 EAAKQKLTEKVEGL
-509 KEELA
+509 KEELT
-514 VLISNYQKNRTQDL
+514 VLIGKYQKNRTQDL

-537 SGYSTDSEKENL
+537 SGYSTDSEKANL

-560 TRSDEREEAAEEIL
+560 TRSDEKDEAAEEIL

-597 SPSKQVSS
+597 SPSKQASS
-605 GPTEEQIAKIV
+605 GFTEEQIAKIV
-616 ASPTEEQLEAAKQ
+616 ANPTAEQLEVAKQ

-634 VEGLKAELTILLDS
+634 VDGLKKELSDLIAT
-648 YQKNSKDRATL
+648 YQKSKSATL
-659 RKQITEKVLLGYADG
+659 RSQITEKALSGYEDATER
-674 SSKKNAAEDLKDMFN
+674 SNLTEDLKEIFKS
-689 RLMGSDRDERKWAA
+689 LVSSDEDERDGSAEE
-703 DDILEMLATGDKYKA
+703 ILNMLATGDKYKA
-718 DNKENLKEFLVQN
+718 DNQENLKEFLVQN

-744 ITKAKADLKA
+744 IAKAKTDLKA

-782 SVETAQNRTEDD
+782 SNETAQNLTEDD
-794 DERVENAT
+794 DERVENTT

-880 AYLPDLP
+880 AYLPTLP
-887 NTPNDSTTEQSEV
+887 STPNDSTTEQSEV

-924 IANQGQANYQGTW
+924 IDNQGQANYQGTW

-1014 QQILTVHSDNLTG
+1014 QQILKVESNNLTG

-1072 DEKKQ
+1072 DETKQ